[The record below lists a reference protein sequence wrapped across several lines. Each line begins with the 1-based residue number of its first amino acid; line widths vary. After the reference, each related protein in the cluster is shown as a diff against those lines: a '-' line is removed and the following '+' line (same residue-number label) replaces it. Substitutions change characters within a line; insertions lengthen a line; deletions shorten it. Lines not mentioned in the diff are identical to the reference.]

1 MTSKAAVIVGVGP
14 GVGGALA
21 EQLAATGYAV
31 GLLGLEQVVL
41 DEIVGKLDVPA
52 YTAVADAS
60 DMDAVRAAVSSL
72 AEQLGR
78 VDLLH
83 FNPSAWR
90 ESSPLVLTP
99 AELAEDVTFG
109 VGGLLVAL
117 QAAHPRMS
125 NGARVTATGSMAADK
140 PGAVA
145 TTLGVQKAG
154 LRNLVHSIDATL
166 KDEGIRAVSVT
177 VQGAL
182 RSSETFS
189 SENVAKAIVQ
199 AARQD
204 ETQWRSE
211 VTYP

>member
-41 DEIVGKLDVPA
+41 DEIAGKLDVPA
-52 YTAVADAS
+52 FTAVADAS